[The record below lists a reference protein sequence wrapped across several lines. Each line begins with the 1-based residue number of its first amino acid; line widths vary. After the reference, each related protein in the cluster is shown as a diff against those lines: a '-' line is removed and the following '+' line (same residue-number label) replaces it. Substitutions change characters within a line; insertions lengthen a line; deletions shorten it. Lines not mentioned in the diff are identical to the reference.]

1 MSTNFNFSFGTLT
14 QRADRIDSLLQRDAA
29 EFEHMGYDDSYRN
42 RLKSDVEVFRQ
53 LPSDDYWLGQQ
64 MLKTEDKKRFQ
75 QSLEDQL
82 INLRFRA
89 KMALGEQSVEY
100 RALRFGKIQT
110 MKEQDLIIFAN
121 HVSTTCREML
131 EKLAQRNI
139 TESMLEDLDVTTQ
152 QLDDAIDE
160 QKKMISTREAKSFE
174 REEKANAIYTQI
186 AEMCE
191 VGKKIWE
198 EENEAYY
205 NDYVI
210 YGSKEAVT
218 EEEETQAEESA
229 E

>member
-1 MSTNFNFSFGTLT
+1 MTTKFNFSFGTLT
-14 QRADRIDSLLQRDAA
+14 QRADRIDSLLLRDAA
-29 EFEHMGYDDSYRN
+29 EFAALGYEDSYRAD
-42 RLKSDVEVFRQ
+42 LKANVDVFRQ

-64 MLKTEDKKRFQ
+64 MLQTEAKKKALE
-75 QSLEDQL
+75 SLTDQL

-89 KMALGEQSVEY
+89 KLALGEQSVDY

-110 MKEQDLIIFAN
+110 MKEQDLIIFAH
-121 HVSTTCREML
+121 HVSTTCRQML
-131 EKLAQRNI
+131 DKLERPNI
-139 TESMLEDLDVTTQ
+139 TEDMLTNLDTTTR

-160 QKKMISTREAKSFE
+160 QKKMISNREAKTFE

-186 AEMCE
+186 AEICE

-198 EENEAYY
+198 ERNEAYY

-210 YGSKEAVT
+210 YGSKEAI
-218 EEEETQAEESA
+218 EEDEETEAEESA

>member
-1 MSTNFNFSFGTLT
+1 MSKSFG
-14 QRADRIDSLLQRDAA
+14 
-29 EFEHMGYDDSYRN
+29 SYHQTTTGWGN
-42 RLKSDVEVFRQ
+42 RCS
-53 LPSDDYWLGQQ
+53 
-64 MLKTEDKKRFQ
+64 KTEDKKRFQ

-218 EEEETQAEESA
+218 EDEETQAEESA